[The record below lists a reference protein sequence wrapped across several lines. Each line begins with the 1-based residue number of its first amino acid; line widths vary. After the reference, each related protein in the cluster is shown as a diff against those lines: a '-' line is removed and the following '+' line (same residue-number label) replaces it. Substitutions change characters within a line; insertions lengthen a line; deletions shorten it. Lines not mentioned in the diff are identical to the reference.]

1 MDGKERASRR
11 EVWTQEGGGKT
22 RDVSEEVGEKLWNH
36 LKPSTFTLTHF
47 SSFCAHVL
55 PSVRHTFFLLALPSP
70 APFQDIVN
78 EPSAPDPE
86 EHRRPSGCAPSQVV
100 HFCVLELTRLSAV
113 LRLCSCMPHLS
124 VSTSWARATS
134 YSVCHQCLKYLSSEH
149 ESRCGRQE
157 TIRGSG

>member
-22 RDVSEEVGEKLWNH
+22 REVSEEVGEKLWNH

-86 EHRRPSGCAPSQVV
+86 EHRCPSRCAPSQVV
-100 HFCVLELTRLSAV
+100 HFCVLELTRLSTVPPSVFLYAPLV
-113 LRLCSCMPHLS
+113 CEHLVGKGHILFS
-124 VSTSWARATS
+124 VSPT
-134 YSVCHQCLKYLSSEH
+134 LKIFVV
-149 ESRCGRQE
+149 GTQE
-157 TIRGSG
+157 QMW